1 MFRMRIEDKKRPA
14 DGQDGIESARIH
26 VGKAQSDSSS
36 DSQNEPVSDSDHE
49 PEVESD
55 EGAE

>member
-1 MFRMRIEDKKRPA
+1 MRIEDKKRPA